1 MNGADIRRVG
11 PRSGPTG
18 VDGSD
23 RDNEHAR
30 RSRRAHCRD
39 PIHPRASLRDARR
52 TGRPSPFTFVAPCLC
67 VKPFTPS
74 SLCALIVAALI
85 SVAAAEGPS
94 LLDAARSGD
103 RAAVR
108 ARLQQRVDVNA
119 AAADGTTALHWAS
132 FRDDVETADLL
143 IRAGAKVNAATDLGV
158 TPLWAASQNGGDA
171 MVHRL
176 LQAGANPN
184 AALLSGETP
193 VMVASR
199 SGYSTVVDQLIA
211 KGADVNARA
220 SRGQT
225 ALMWAVAQTHP
236 DVVRVLI
243 AHGADVRARSSVWN
257 EVMAVPPHGH
267 LEYNRAI
274 PHGGDTA
281 LMFAARVGD
290 LPSAKLL
297 VAAGASVDDA
307 DAWGISAT
315 AMAAHA
321 GYRDLVDFF
330 LEHHADPNAAAAGF
344 SALHA
349 AVMRRDEKMV
359 AMLLTHGAD
368 ANAPVGN
375 WTPTRRSS
383 KDFHFGPELVGAT
396 PFWLAARFSEPA
408 VMRILLQH
416 GANPLFVHHGE
427 RVVDGPRGTDFQ
439 RRTDVTTALMAA
451 VGMGGGE
458 AWIEVERSQ
467 REALVLETVK
477 MAAELGIDINAAN
490 TDGRTALDA
499 AKALK
504 YDSVV
509 RFLLDKGARSG
520 TK

>member
-1 MNGADIRRVG
+1 MKRCASFVTQVLRPEIAALTRCAAIIVIVG
-11 PRSGPTG
+11 
-18 VDGSD
+18 VV
-23 RDNEHAR
+23 
-30 RSRRAHCRD
+30 
-39 PIHPRASLRDARR
+39 PIQAEQ
-52 TGRPSPFTFVAPCLC
+52 
-67 VKPFTPS
+67 S
-74 SLCALIVAALI
+74 SLV
-85 SVAAAEGPS
+85 
-94 LLDAARSGD
+94 DAVKSGD

-108 ARLQQRVDVNA
+108 ALIDKHADVNA

-132 FRDDVETADLL
+132 FRDDGDTADLL

-158 TPLWAASQNGGDA
+158 TPLWTASQNGGEA
-171 MVHRL
+171 MVRRL

-184 AALLSGETP
+184 TALLAGETP
-193 VMVASR
+193 LMVASR
-199 SGYSTVVDQLIA
+199 SGYPSVVEQLLA
-211 KGADVNARA
+211 KGADVNARGA
-220 SRGQT
+220 RGQT
-225 ALMWAVAQTHP
+225 ALMWAAAQTHP
-236 DVVRVLI
+236 DVVRALL
-243 AHGADVRARSSVWN
+243 AHGADVRARSEVWN

-290 LPSAKLL
+290 LASATLL

-307 DAWGISAT
+307 DAWGVSAT

-321 GYRDLVDFF
+321 GFADLVEFF
-330 LEHHADPNAAAAGF
+330 LEHHADANAAKAGF
-344 SALHA
+344 SPLHA
-349 AVMRRDEKMV
+349 AIMRRDERMV
-359 AMLLTHGAD
+359 GALLAHGAD
-368 ANAPVGN
+368 ANAPVGG

-408 VMRILLQH
+408 IMRLLLQH
-416 GANPLFVHHGE
+416 GASPLVVHRGE

-458 AWIEVERSQ
+458 AWIEVERPA
-467 REALVLETVK
+467 REALVLEAVTLT
-477 MAAELGIDINAAN
+477 AELGVDVNAAN

-504 YDSVV
+504 FDSVV
-509 RFLLDKGARSG
+509 RFLVDKGARSG
-520 TK
+520 TSTQR